1 MLWRMLRQTWG
12 RNLRRKLL
20 AVLTVFL
27 ASGLISA
34 LLAVSIDIG
43 DKMSRELK
51 SYGANIL
58 IEPAGQAALPALF
71 SEQSNP
77 LSGQDFLDEKE
88 LPNIKDI
95 FWRNNIVG
103 FAPLLGGEVML
114 NGKPVNILGT
124 FFNQSVDVPDEEDYR
139 IGQQAVSPYWQV
151 TGAWPQEPVA
161 GQPQTLVGQSLAKRL
176 ALKAGDV
183 LTLQGEKT
191 AQTVTVSGI
200 LSSGGDEDN
209 QLVMP
214 LSIAQTLL
222 GLPGKVQA
230 IRVSALTV
238 PENELSRRARENLDA
253 LNAEEYDLWYCTAF
267 VSSIAHQLEEAISG
281 SVVRPIWQVAASEG
295 VVIDKIQL
303 LLAVV
308 TLAALVAAAMGIA
321 SLMTSTIM
329 ERAKEI
335 GLMKA
340 LGARQWQIM
349 LLFYLE
355 AASSGLLGG
364 AAGCVAGWGLA
375 KSIGLMLFDAPLNFA
390 WVVVPCVLVVAV
402 LIALIGTWFPARR
415 IARLY
420 PVEVLYG
427 R

>member
-114 NGKPVNILGT
+114 NGQPVNILGT
-124 FFNQSVDVPDEEDYR
+124 FFNQPVDVPDEEDYR

-161 GQPQTLVGQSLAKRL
+161 EQPQTLAGQALAKRL
-176 ALKAGDV
+176 GLKAGDV
-183 LTLQGEKT
+183 LKLQGEKT

-200 LSSGGDEDN
+200 LASGGDEDN

-390 WVVVPCVLVVAV
+390 WVVVPCVLVMAV

>member
-114 NGKPVNILGT
+114 NGQPVNILGT
-124 FFNQSVDVPDEEDYR
+124 FFNQPVDVPDEEDYR

-161 GQPQTLVGQSLAKRL
+161 EQPQTLAGQALAKRL
-176 ALKAGDV
+176 GLKAGDR

-200 LSSGGDEDN
+200 LASGGDEDN

-214 LSIAQTLL
+214 LSSAQTLL